1 MGRPVEASGK
11 TVVEKAD
18 VRWRRMAGRWLKRR
32 MRRRRTSGQVEASV
46 VLVEVEREAAVGEA
60 GEGDKVMEKEKEM
73 REISGGHVCFMCVFL
88 FKLCVLV
95 DEKRDEK
102 D

>member
-1 MGRPVEASGK
+1 MEADGR

-18 VRWRRMAGRWLKRR
+18 ETSADVR
-32 MRRRRTSGQVEASV
+32 SGPVEASV

-60 GEGDKVMEKEKEM
+60 GEGDKVREKEKER